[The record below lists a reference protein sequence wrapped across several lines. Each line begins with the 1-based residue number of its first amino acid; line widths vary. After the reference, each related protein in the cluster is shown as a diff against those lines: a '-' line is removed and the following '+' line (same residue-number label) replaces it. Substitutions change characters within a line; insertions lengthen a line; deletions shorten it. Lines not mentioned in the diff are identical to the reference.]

1 MTHLHLGT
9 WAMLVETFLWDTLGC
24 LSPHGLRVG
33 AGGAGGGARGT
44 LNRFSRLSLG
54 GSAAY
59 SLHWKWSPRR
69 LCARASHQ

>member
-9 WAMLVETFLWDTLGC
+9 CAMLVETFLWDSLGC

-44 LNRFSRLSLG
+44 VNHISRLALG
-54 GSAAY
+54 CSAAFCLY
-59 SLHWKWSPRR
+59 WK
-69 LCARASHQ
+69 